1 MAKIRGLMQP
11 EQPQSINPLCLA
23 KNKEQIKGSLSL
35 DSLARL
41 EDILLDNHGQ
51 VQYSLSFDFDAS
63 GICLIKS
70 CIDTTVLLQC
80 QRCLKSVIIEIQ
92 KSSVLGTYKDS
103 DEFKKLEGN
112 YEPCQL
118 DEEFILVEKL
128 VEDELLLAIPL
139 IPLHSNKK
147 CIGEDALKA
156 LNVNNKMNSFSTLA
170 ELKNSKV

>member
-1 MAKIRGLMQP
+1 MLYMQS
-11 EQPQSINPLCLA
+11 EQPQSINPLRLA

-35 DSLARL
+35 DSLTRL
-41 EDILLDNHGQ
+41 EDILLDNRGE

-70 CIDTTVLLQC
+70 HIDTEVFLQC
-80 QRCLKSVIIEIQ
+80 QRCLKSIIIEIQ
-92 KSSVLGTYKDS
+92 KTSVLGVYKDS
-103 DEFKKLEGN
+103 GEFKQLEDN
-112 YEPCQL
+112 YEPYQL
-118 DEEFILVEKL
+118 DEEFVLVEKL

-156 LNVNNKMNSFSTLA
+156 LNVNNKMNSFSALA
-170 ELKNSKV
+170 RLKDSKV